1 TIIALGMTVLMGG
14 IIAYNGDLI
23 GRKFGKKRLSV
34 FGLRPK
40 HTAILITSVTG
51 VLISAST
58 TAAIFLLVPPVR
70 RVILEGE
77 QAIRD
82 LPKLKRRTES
92 LSSEKLQLEGDVK
105 AEREEEHVTRGHLE
119 KARNELQAATESVR
133 KVSAQLQ

>member
-1 TIIALGMTVLMGG
+1 MFWTIIALGMTVLMGG
-14 IIAYNGDLI
+14 IIAYNGDVI
-23 GRKFGKKRLSV
+23 GRKFGKKRLSM

-82 LPKLKRRTES
+82 NT
-92 LSSEKLQLEGDVK
+92 KLQRQNREFSRQNIDLAGQRTRYRSEVVSERAK
-105 AEREEEHVTRGHLE
+105 AMGLRSKIGVA
-119 KARNELQAATESVR
+119 K
-133 KVSAQLQ
+133 